1 MEDRTFMLPKH
12 AGYHVLPNTPLFSR
26 LLRFASR
33 KPARIAIDDVRSNHQ
48 RTHLELLS
56 DVLALRETILNTLD
70 PATIEALE
78 RRDEV
83 YLAIVAAGGYEYT
96 VAMLAVL
103 ALGAAA
109 VPITPALP
117 VEEATYFVE
126 KSKAA
131 LVLASSRDL
140 EKCCRLEKRIV
151 STSNEHFRGV
161 AIGPYTL
168 TPILSPTD
176 ILISSDRALEENA
189 PGVVIFTSADLLCPH
204 CKGTTGPPKGAVMR
218 RSFVFDC
225 ALSVAD
231 HYRIKE
237 DDVMLHVLPV
247 HHATG
252 VGINFFPFLISG
264 SRIEFRSGGF
274 DEAWMWER
282 WMQGAINPRRRLTF
296 FSGVPTIYMR
306 MRRHY
311 QRTLSKLP
319 SKERAKYIAGARQ
332 FRACLCGTS
341 ALPQPLNEFWT
352 TLMQKKII
360 QRYGATEFG
369 AVFKVRLDDKKAPDG
384 SVGELVNG
392 VDIKLSEGEEGEVLV
407 KSPHMFSKYLYDPE
421 ATAKAHDEDGYFR
434 TGDIARREGN
444 YYWIVGRASLDII
457 KSGGY
462 KISALDIERELL
474 SLPYVA
480 EAMVVG
486 VADEEFGQRVAA
498 LISLQEEDLTDAFL
512 ETYGNGEYI
521 LTIADLRRD
530 LRERL
535 AGYKIPTLLRI
546 VEGELPKTVTGKV
559 QKKILGQR
567 FFPDNYQMC
576 AEVQQWASPSMLA
589 KL

>member
-1 MEDRTFMLPKH
+1 MKPSSPILSILVD
-12 AGYHVLPNTPLFSR
+12 ASQPLFSR
-26 LLRFASR
+26 LLRYAAR
-33 KPARIAIDDVRSNHQ
+33 KPARIVIDDVRSNRQ
-48 RTHLELLS
+48 RTHIELLS
-56 DVLALRETILNTLD
+56 DVLALREMILNTAD
-70 PATIEALE
+70 AATLESLE

-83 YLAIVAAGGYEYT
+83 YIAIVAAGGYEYT

-117 VEEATYFVE
+117 VEEAAYFVE
-126 KSKAA
+126 KSKSSLL
-131 LVLASSRDL
+131 LVSSFDL
-140 EKCCRLEKRIV
+140 KKCCELEKRIA
-151 STSNEHFRGV
+151 STTNEHFRGIP
-161 AIGPYTL
+161 IGPCTYT
-168 TPILSPTD
+168 PTLD
-176 ILISSDRALEENA
+176 PTAIVISSDRALEENA
-189 PGVVIFTSADLLCPH
+189 PGLVIFTS
-204 CKGTTGPPKGAVMR
+204 GTTGPPKGAVMR

-231 HYRIKE
+231 HYRLAE

-274 DEAWMWER
+274 DEVWMWER
-282 WMQGAINPRRRLTF
+282 WRQGAIDCRQRLTF

-311 QRTLSKLP
+311 QRTLRKLP
-319 SKERAKYIAGARQ
+319 PVELAKYIAGARQ

-341 ALPQPLNEFWT
+341 ALPQPLSEFWT
-352 TLMQKKII
+352 TLMQKNII

-369 AVFKVRLDDKKAPDG
+369 AVFKVRLDDKKVPDG
-384 SVGELVNG
+384 SVGEVASG
-392 VDIKLSEGEEGEVLV
+392 VDVKLSEGDEGEVLV

-421 ATAKAHDEDGYFR
+421 ATAHAHNEDGYFR
-434 TGDIARREGN
+434 TGDIARREGR
-444 YYWIVGRASLDII
+444 YYYIVGRASLDII

-474 SLPYVA
+474 GLPYIA
-480 EAMVVG
+480 EAMIVG

-498 LISLQEEDLTDAFL
+498 LVSLQEEELTDAYL
-512 ETYGNGEYI
+512 ETHGNSEYM
-521 LTIADLRRD
+521 LTVADVRRD
-530 LRERL
+530 LRDRL
-535 AGYKIPTLLRI
+535 AGYKLPTLLRI
-546 VEGELPKTVTGKV
+546 VHGELPKTATGKV
-559 QKKILGQR
+559 QKKILGSQY
-567 FFPDNYQMC
+567 FPVDYQQH
-576 AEVQQWASPSMLA
+576 AEVQRWATSTRQLA

>member
-1 MEDRTFMLPKH
+1 M
-12 AGYHVLPNTPLFSR
+12 
-26 LLRFASR
+26 
-33 KPARIAIDDVRSNHQ
+33 
-48 RTHLELLS
+48 ELLS

-78 RRDEV
+78 RREEV

-117 VEEATYFVE
+117 VEEAAYFVE
-126 KSKAA
+126 KSRAA
-131 LVLASSRDL
+131 LVLVSSFDL
-140 EKCCRLEKRIV
+140 EKCCKLEKRIA
-151 STSNEHFRGV
+151 SSSNEYFRGV
-161 AIGPYTL
+161 PIGPCTL
-168 TPILSPTD
+168 TPTLDPTD
-176 ILISSDRALEENA
+176 ILISSDRSLEENA
-189 PGVVIFTSADLLCPH
+189 PGVVIFTS
-204 CKGTTGPPKGAVMR
+204 GTTGPPKGAVMR

-231 HYRIKE
+231 HYRLRE

-274 DEAWMWER
+274 DEVWMWER
-282 WMQGAINPRRRLTF
+282 WKQGAVNARQRLTF

-311 QRTLSKLP
+311 QRKLTKLP
-319 SKERAKYIAGARQ
+319 SKEIAKYIAGARQ

-341 ALPQPLNEFWT
+341 ALPQPLNDFWT

-407 KSPHMFSKYLYDPE
+407 KSPV
-421 ATAKAHDEDGYFR
+421 
-434 TGDIARREGN
+434 RREIFPLMDTMLN
-444 YYWIVGRASLDII
+444 
-457 KSGGY
+457 
-462 KISALDIERELL
+462 
-474 SLPYVA
+474 
-480 EAMVVG
+480 MV
-486 VADEEFGQRVAA
+486 
-498 LISLQEEDLTDAFL
+498 
-512 ETYGNGEYI
+512 
-521 LTIADLRRD
+521 
-530 LRERL
+530 
-535 AGYKIPTLLRI
+535 
-546 VEGELPKTVTGKV
+546 
-559 QKKILGQR
+559 
-567 FFPDNYQMC
+567 
-576 AEVQQWASPSMLA
+576 
-589 KL
+589 